1 MVILKTGSEI
11 ECIRKS
17 CYIVAK
23 VLKELK
29 RIIEPGVTTSYLNNV
44 VDTMIKNGS
53 SGEPAFLGY
62 KGFPWSI
69 CTSINDEVIH
79 GFPRDESLTEGDLLC
94 IDVGVELFKWFGD
107 AAVTIPVGNVSE
119 LANNLII
126 TTKECLYRGIEKA
139 VPGGRLGD
147 ISNAIQTHA
156 ETAGFNVIR
165 NYVGHG
171 IGRNLHEDPQIK
183 NYGNKGE
190 GLLLKSGM
198 VLAIEPMIVE
208 RSYKTK
214 KLNNNW
220 TVVTE
225 DGGLAAHFEH
235 TIVITDNGPEI
246 LTEI

>member
-23 VLKELK
+23 VLKELE
-29 RIIEPGVTTSYLNNV
+29 RIATPGITTSYLNNV
-44 VDTMIKNGS
+44 ADTMICNGS
-53 SGEPAFLGY
+53 GARPAFLGY

-69 CTSINDEVIH
+69 CTSIDNEVIH
-79 GFPRDESLTEGDLLC
+79 GFPRGVSLIEGNLLSV
-94 IDVGVELFKWFGD
+94 DVGVELHGWFGD
-107 AAVTIPVGNVSE
+107 AAITVPVGNVSTT
-119 LANNLII
+119 ANNLIT

-156 ETAGFNVIR
+156 EAAGFNVIR

-183 NYGNKGE
+183 NHGNKDE

-208 RSYKTK
+208 KSYKTK

-235 TIVITDNGPEI
+235 TIVITNNGPEI
-246 LTEI
+246 LTET